1 MLSVPALRYAHLAPE
16 HVREAVSA
24 LEWSRFG
31 HGDRK
36 GEESSDAKCLI

>member
-31 HGDRK
+31 HG
-36 GEESSDAKCLI
+36 